1 MSTRRNTRSTGNDGA
16 NAADPVKPDQMK
28 SVEDWMKVPL
38 ETIKLMCNHHGIQ
51 LKGGK
56 KALAQKLFNKFHKD
70 NRGERRGSSRIS
82 ESPKNSPPFHKNSI
96 F

>member
-1 MSTRRNTRSTGNDGA
+1 MSTRRNTRSSGNDGA

-70 NRGERRGSSRIS
+70 NVANRRAQQVKAKSSS
-82 ESPKNSPPFHKNSI
+82 
-96 F
+96 